1 MSKIPE
7 LPRIAKPPATESP
20 YITGLYRSIVDSLIG
35 IASQINLLSED
46 KISGSYGART
56 AQPSTVIQAI
66 GDFTKNIVPAE
77 AGTAGAKYVVLGWIT
92 TVNGTASAATSLE
105 VRALTGN

>member
-7 LPRIAKPPATESP
+7 LPRIPQPPADESP
-20 YITGLYRSIVDSLIG
+20 YLISLYRSLVDSLRD
-35 IASQINLLSED
+35 IASQVNLLSED

-56 AQPSTVIQAI
+56 AQPSTVIQAV
-66 GDFTKNIVPAE
+66 GDFTKNIAPAE
-77 AGTAGAKYVVLGWIT
+77 AGTAGAKYVVLGWVT

-105 VRALTGN
+105 VRTLTGN